1 MSIAIEKG
9 KITGANL
16 RKLGH
21 HVVDSGIETG
31 NLPDSYTEILHT
43 FIDSVV
49 DNFAETGE
57 VLTYESFIKSA
68 VVDIDVITT
77 LFGDDITL
85 EMFANILMIWLISIP
100 MVGEETE

>member
-1 MSIAIEKG
+1 MLNKIEKG

-21 HVVDSGIETG
+21 AVVDSGIETG
-31 NLPDSYTEILHT
+31 NLPDDYSGVLHT

-49 DNFAETGE
+49 DNFVEKGE
-57 VLTYESFIKSA
+57 VLTYESFIESA

-77 LFGDDITL
+77 LFADSLTA
-85 EMFANILMIWLISIP
+85 EMFASIITIWLISIP
-100 MVGEETE
+100 MVGEKTE

>member
-1 MSIAIEKG
+1 MSITIEKG

-21 HVVDSGIETG
+21 GVVDSGIETG
-31 NLPDSYTEILHT
+31 NLPDDYSEVLHT

-49 DNFAETGE
+49 DNFAESGE

-77 LFGDDITL
+77 IFGNDITL
-85 EMFANILMIWLISIP
+85 DMLSSILTIWLISIP
-100 MVGEETE
+100 MVAEKTE

>member
-1 MSIAIEKG
+1 MSITIEKG
-9 KITGANL
+9 KITEANL
-16 RKLGH
+16 RKIGH
-21 HVVDSGIETG
+21 YVVDSGIETA
-31 NLPDSYTEILHT
+31 NLPDGYSEILHT

-49 DNFAETGE
+49 DNFAKTDE

-85 EMFANILMIWLISIP
+85 EMLASILTIWLISIP
-100 MVGEETE
+100 MVAEETE